1 MIGGE
6 EKEEVKDAV
15 ADELKVEDAPQEKAF
30 EDEQDE
36 THDEEVTDEDEG
48 TIDEIAQDV
57 YKQDQKQTLNQNKES
72 AI

>member
-36 THDEEVTDEDEG
+36 THDEEVTGEDEG

-57 YKQDQKQTLNQNKES
+57 YKQDQNQTLNQNKES